1 MNNYLFTS
9 ESVSAGHPDKI
20 CDQISDAL
28 VDAVLLAEKEAILR
42 GDIDKDSLFSRAA
55 FETMIKGELNDDRSI
70 KLQSV
75 ILAGEGRMVE
85 GANINAEEIAR
96 DVINKVGYDNPAFGF
111 DGNTCEVI
119 DYLGRQSGDIAKGV
133 DKEIGAGDQGLMF
146 GYACNETDSHMPLP
160 IHLAHQLI
168 RRHDELRRS
177 GRFPWLMP
185 DAKSQ
190 VSVRYQNGQPVGVET
205 VVFSTQ
211 HSADITLEEVRA
223 QVAQEIIAP
232 IIGGETKNHINP
244 AGEFVI
250 GGPAADCGLTG
261 RKIIVDTYGGAAPHG
276 GGAFSGKDPTKV
288 DRSAAYALR
297 HIAKNIVA
305 ARVAEKC
312 LIQAAYAIGE
322 PQPVSIMV
330 DTKGTGDDEKL
341 SAFVQQE
348 IDLTPKG
355 IITRLN
361 LWRPIYAISA
371 AYGHFGRTAENGD
384 FPWEALDLVDTIRN
398 KFA

>member
-28 VDAVLLAEKEAILR
+28 VDAVLGA
-42 GDIDKDSLFSRAA
+42 DKGGLFYARAA

-96 DVINKVGYDNPAFGF
+96 RVINKVGYDNPAFGF

-177 GRFPWLMP
+177 GGFPWLMP

-232 IIGGETKNHINP
+232 IIDGETKNHINP

-305 ARVAEKC
+305 AGVAEKC

-330 DTKGTGDDEKL
+330 DTKGTGDDAKL

-371 AYGHFGRTAENGD
+371 AYGHFGRTAENGF